1 MQFEVQFLMSGGVLI
16 FYYEGEGSLQF
27 LWHYDALHSE
37 DKSRLIGHPR
47 WELEG
52 DGQAIMWTR
61 PLWPLQLGVER
72 VQDIELHGFEEAVTL
87 VFKYN
92 RHHHLTAILQVSLDV
107 INLSKK
113 ENLFIIIIKYMYLL
127 RE

>member
-1 MQFEVQFLMSGGVLI
+1 
-16 FYYEGEGSLQF
+16 
-27 LWHYDALHSE
+27 
-37 DKSRLIGHPR
+37 
-47 WELEG
+47 
-52 DGQAIMWTR
+52 MWTR
-61 PLWPLQLGVER
+61 PFWPLQLGVER